1 MKQKKLPCQRQGWIK
16 FLLLSVFFYY
26 TVLFGQKPCTIHN
39 GIIFSWQ
46 MHSLSPCQ
54 CSSYFGQ
61 VPLYFSQFSHL
72 TSVFVQGD
80 LHCERRSI
88 SSSTVTNL
96 FQSWVPGVTSLRMYS
111 APTMAA
117 AYDRAVWLI
126 VVITSE
132 PPGCVYHGRK
142 DLVRN
147 IIMIRCNGF
156 SLLSITTTI
165 TSFI

>member
-1 MKQKKLPCQRQGWIK
+1 MCF
-16 FLLLSVFFYY
+16 FLLHCIIQSKAMYY
-26 TVLFGQKPCTIHN
+26 SQY

-46 MHSLSPCQ
+46 MHSLFPCQ
-54 CSSYFGQ
+54 RSSYFGQ

-72 TSVFVQGD
+72 TSVYVQGD
-80 LHCERRSI
+80 LHCEMRSI

-156 SLLSITTTI
+156 SFLSINVLHVKI
-165 TSFI
+165 ML

>member
-1 MKQKKLPCQRQGWIK
+1 MYETIETT
-16 FLLLSVFFYY
+16 LSEARMNKISFIVCFSYY
-26 TVLFGQKPCTIHN
+26 TVLFSQKPWTIHN
-39 GIIFSWQ
+39 GIIVCWQ

-80 LHCERRSI
+80 LHCEMKSI
-88 SSSTVTNL
+88 SSSIETNL

-132 PPGCVYHGRK
+132 PPGCVYHGTK

-147 IIMIRCNGF
+147 ILKIRCNGF
-156 SLLSITTTI
+156 SFFNI
-165 TSFI
+165 